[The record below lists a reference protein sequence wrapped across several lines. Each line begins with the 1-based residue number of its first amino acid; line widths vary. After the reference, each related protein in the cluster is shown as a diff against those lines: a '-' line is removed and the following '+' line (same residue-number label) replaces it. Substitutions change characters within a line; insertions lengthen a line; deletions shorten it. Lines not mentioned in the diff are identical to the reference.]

1 MKTEFDNKNK
11 FLFVYLSGEIDHHSA
26 IDIRM
31 EIDKKISQLKPK
43 KLILDYSD
51 ITFMDSSGIGLI
63 MGRHRLM
70 KSIAGETEV
79 TNVPPKMYKVVKLSG
94 IEKIGK
100 VSVKQR

>member
-11 FLFVYLSGEIDHHSA
+11 YLIVYLSGEIDHHSA

-31 EIDKKISQLKPK
+31 EIDEKISKLKPK

-70 KSIAGETEV
+70 QTIAGQTEV
-79 TNVPPKMYKVVKLSG
+79 RNVPPKMYKVVKLSG